1 MVEMFATRRKAGLVQ
16 GRSVTP
22 DRRGS
27 LRVVA
32 RLFIIFVATKDKQ
45 QMNDP
50 RILPIGNQDFEDIRK
65 KEQLYVDKTS
75 YIYTLAYA
83 GFKHTFLSR
92 PHRFGKSLFLSTLR
106 AYFEGRKELFEGL
119 YIAEREEEIAR
130 WERREPWE
138 SSPVLYFALNATNYS
153 SAESLPSLLEQEVK
167 KWESLYEVKGASLA
181 PERRFANLI
190 EELYRKE
197 GKQVVVLVD
206 EYDKP
211 LLETVEDEALNEGNR
226 SLLKAFY
233 EVIKQC
239 DRYIRF
245 AFLTGITKFSKT
257 TLFSGVNNLIDITLL
272 DDYDAICGF
281 TEEELTAYLSPQ
293 IEKLAGVEN
302 TTVEETRARLKK
314 EYDGYCF
321 AEEGERVY
329 NPYSLLKV
337 LATSKY
343 KYYWF
348 ENATPSYLV
357 HYLKR
362 MWIFIPDLDQDVK
375 IGAQVVQDFRY
386 NDHDAIIP
394 LLFQSGYLTI
404 KNTIA
409 RATIFQLGYP
419 NEEVRFGFLH
429 ELLPLY
435 SSLTRTNIDIV
446 VLELYELF
454 DRGDL
459 AGAMKHVSVI
469 LAGIIY
475 GNIPN
480 GEEGRPLREQY
491 YQSVLYAVFRLLGI
505 HAQAEVVCATGR
517 IDMLVTT
524 RQHVYIFEFKVNT
537 QGSAQDAIDQIK
549 DREYFR
555 AVAAE
560 GRPVHLVG
568 VSFDEKTRNIGEWKE
583 EVILTPDGRG

>member
-1 MVEMFATRRKAGLVQ
+1 MNTLRR
-16 GRSVTP
+16 
-22 DRRGS
+22 
-27 LRVVA
+27 
-32 RLFIIFVATKDKQ
+32 
-45 QMNDP
+45 
-50 RILPIGNQDFEDIRK
+50 LPISTQSFKQLRNDGD
-65 KEQLYVDKTS
+65 LYVDKTQ
-75 YIYTLAYA
+75 YIERLFSL
-83 GFKHTFLSR
+83 GRIFFLSR
-92 PHRFGKSLFLSTLR
+92 PHRFGKSLFLSTLK
-106 AYFEGRKELFEGL
+106 AYFEGQKELFEGL

-130 WERREPWE
+130 WQRREPWAA
-138 SSPVLYFALNATNYS
+138 SPVLYFDLNATNYS
-153 SAESLPSLLEQEVK
+153 SPESLTSLLEQQLK
-167 KWESLYEVKGASLA
+167 KWETIYGVKGESLA
-181 PERRFANLI
+181 PERRFVNLI

-197 GKQVVVLVD
+197 GKQVVILVD

-211 LLETVEDEALNEGNR
+211 LLETVEDEALNEANR

-239 DRYIRF
+239 DEYIRF

-293 IEKLAGVEN
+293 IEKLAKAGN
-302 TTVEETRARLKK
+302 STLEETRARLKK

-321 AEEGERVY
+321 AEEGVRVY

-362 MWIFIPDLDQDVK
+362 IRLFIPDLDQDVK

-404 KNTIA
+404 KKTIA
-409 RATIFQLGYP
+409 KATIFQLGYP
-419 NEEVRFGFLH
+419 NEEVRFGFLR

-435 SSLTRTNIDIV
+435 SSLTRSNIDIV

-454 DRGDL
+454 DKGDL

-491 YQSVLYAVFRLLGI
+491 YQSVLYAVFRLLGVY
-505 HAQAEVVCATGR
+505 AQCEVVCATGR
-517 IDMLVTT
+517 IDMLATT
-524 RQHVYIFEFKVNT
+524 QNHVYIFEFKVNT
-537 QGSAQDAIDQIK
+537 QGTAQDAIDQIK

-555 AVAAE
+555 AVRAE

-583 EVILTPDGRG
+583 EVR

>member
-1 MVEMFATRRKAGLVQ
+1 
-16 GRSVTP
+16 
-22 DRRGS
+22 
-27 LRVVA
+27 
-32 RLFIIFVATKDKQ
+32 
-45 QMNDP
+45 MNTLQ
-50 RILPIGNQDFEDIRK
+50 RLPISTQSFKQLRRDGD
-65 KEQLYVDKTS
+65 LYVDKTQ
-75 YIYTLAYA
+75 YIEKLFSL
-83 GFKHTFLSR
+83 GRIFFLSR
-92 PHRFGKSLFLSTLR
+92 PHRFGKSLFLSTLK
-106 AYFEGRKELFEGL
+106 AYFEGQKELFEGL

-130 WERREPWE
+130 GQRREAWE
-138 SSPVLYFALNATNYS
+138 ASPVLYFDLNAKDYLS
-153 SAESLPSLLEQEVK
+153 GKPLRERLSLQLDFLESQFDIEPK
-167 KWESLYEVKGASLA
+167 YKA
-181 PERRFANLI
+181 PDDRFIYLI
-190 EELYRKE
+190 RMIYQTTQ
-197 GKQVVVLVD
+197 KQVVILVD

-211 LLETVEDEALNEGNR
+211 LLETVEDKALNEANR

-239 DRYIRF
+239 DEYIRF

-281 TEEELTAYLSPQ
+281 TEEELTAYLSPK
-293 IEKLAGVEN
+293 IEKLAESEN
-302 TTVEETRARLKK
+302 STLEETRATLKK
-314 EYDGYCF
+314 KYDGYCF
-321 AEEGERVY
+321 SRKGGRVY
-329 NPYSLLKV
+329 NPFSLLRV
-337 LATSKY
+337 LANSEY
-343 KYYWF
+343 DYYWF

-362 MWIFIPDLDQDVK
+362 MWIFVPDLDQDVK

-404 KNTIA
+404 KKTIA
-409 RATIFQLGYP
+409 KATIFQLGYP
-419 NEEVRFGFLH
+419 NEEVRFGFLR

-435 SSLTRTNIDIV
+435 SSLTRSNIDIV

-454 DRGDL
+454 DKGDL

-491 YQSVLYAVFRLLGI
+491 YQSVLYAVFRLLGVY
-505 HAQAEVVCATGR
+505 AQCEVVCATGR
-517 IDMLVTT
+517 IDMLATT
-524 RQHVYIFEFKVNT
+524 PNHVYIFEFKVNT
-537 QGSAQDAIDQIK
+537 QGTAQDAIDQIK
-549 DREYFR
+549 DREYFHSVR
-555 AVAAE
+555 AE

-568 VSFDEKTRNIGEWKE
+568 VSFDEKSRNVKEWKE
-583 EVILTPDGRG
+583 EVR

>member
-1 MVEMFATRRKAGLVQ
+1 MNIPRR
-16 GRSVTP
+16 
-22 DRRGS
+22 
-27 LRVVA
+27 
-32 RLFIIFVATKDKQ
+32 
-45 QMNDP
+45 
-50 RILPIGNQDFEDIRK
+50 LPISTQDFEKLRNAGD
-65 KEQLYVDKTS
+65 LYIDKTQ
-75 YIYTLAYA
+75 YIEKLLSLGTV
-83 GFKHTFLSR
+83 FFLSR
-92 PHRFGKSLFLSTLR
+92 PHRFGKSLFLSTLK

-130 WERREPWE
+130 GQRREPWE
-138 SSPVLYFALNATNYS
+138 ASPVLYFDLNAKDYLSGKTLQ
-153 SAESLPSLLEQEVK
+153 ERLSLQLDFLEAQFDIK
-167 KWESLYEVKGASLA
+167 PKYDA
-181 PERRFANLI
+181 PDDRFIYLI
-190 EELYRKE
+190 RMIYQTTQ
-197 GKQVVVLVD
+197 KQVVILVD

-211 LLETVEDEALNEGNR
+211 LLETVEDEALNEANR

-281 TEEELTAYLSPQ
+281 TEEELTTYLSPQ
-293 IEKLAGVEN
+293 IAKLAEAEN
-302 TTVEETRARLKK
+302 TTVEATRARLKK

-321 AEEGERVY
+321 SRKGGRVY
-329 NPYSLLKV
+329 NPFSLLRV
-337 LATSKY
+337 LANSEY
-343 KYYWF
+343 NYYWF

-357 HYLKR
+357 RYLRR
-362 MWIFIPDLDQDVK
+362 MEIFMPDLEDELLLDSESL
-375 IGAQVVQDFRY
+375 QDFRY
-386 NDHDAIIP
+386 NDDDSVIP

-404 KNTIA
+404 RKYLAEEQIY
-409 RATIFQLGYP
+409 QLGYP
-419 NEEVRFGFLH
+419 NEEVRFGFLQ

-435 SSLTRTNIDIV
+435 VNIRRDEV
-446 VLELYELF
+446 RATLLKLYRAL
-454 DRGDL
+454 RSGDM
-459 AGAMKHVSVI
+459 AEAMEQISVI

-475 GNIPN
+475 GNTPST
-480 GEEGRPLREQY
+480 EKGRPLREQY

-517 IDMLVTT
+517 IDMLVMT
-524 RQHVYIFEFKVNT
+524 REHVYIFEFKVNT

-555 AVAAE
+555 AVRAE

-583 EVILTPDGRG
+583 EVLH

>member
-1 MVEMFATRRKAGLVQ
+1 MNRSRR
-16 GRSVTP
+16 
-22 DRRGS
+22 
-27 LRVVA
+27 
-32 RLFIIFVATKDKQ
+32 
-45 QMNDP
+45 
-50 RILPIGNQDFEDIRK
+50 LPISTQDFEQLRNIGD
-65 KEQLYVDKTS
+65 LYVDKTQ
-75 YIYTLAYA
+75 YIEKLFSL
-83 GFKHTFLSR
+83 GRIFFLSR
-92 PHRFGKSLFLSTLR
+92 PHRFGKSLFLSTLK

-119 YIAEREEEIAR
+119 YITGREEEIAR

-138 SSPVLYFALNATNYS
+138 GSPVLYFALNATNYS
-153 SAESLPSLLEQEVK
+153 SAESLPSLLEQQVK
-167 KWESLYEVKGASLA
+167 KWEARYEVNGEALA

-197 GKQVVVLVD
+197 GKQVVILID

-239 DRYIRF
+239 DHYIRF

-293 IEKLAGVEN
+293 IEKLAKAEN

-357 HYLKR
+357 RYLRR
-362 MWIFIPDLDQDVK
+362 MKIFMPDLEEELLLDA
-375 IGAQVVQDFRY
+375 GSLQDFRY
-386 NDHDAIIP
+386 NDEDSVIP

-404 KNTIA
+404 KKYLAEEQIY
-409 RATIFQLGYP
+409 QLGYP
-419 NEEVRFGFLH
+419 NEEVRFGFLQ

-435 SSLTRTNIDIV
+435 VNIRRDDVRATVLKLYRALRSGDIA
-446 VLELYELF
+446 E
-454 DRGDL
+454 
-459 AGAMKHVSVI
+459 AMAQISEI

-475 GNIPN
+475 GNIPSS
-480 GEEGRPLREQY
+480 EKGRPLREQY

-505 HAQAEVVCATGR
+505 HAHAEVVCATGR
-517 IDMLVTT
+517 IDMLVLT

-537 QGSAQDAIDQIK
+537 QGTAQDAIDQIK
-549 DREYFR
+549 AREYFHI
-555 AVAAE
+555 VSAE

-568 VSFDEKTRNIGEWKE
+568 VSFDEKSRNIGEWKE
-583 EVILTPDGRG
+583 EVL

>member
-1 MVEMFATRRKAGLVQ
+1 MNMPRR
-16 GRSVTP
+16 
-22 DRRGS
+22 
-27 LRVVA
+27 
-32 RLFIIFVATKDKQ
+32 
-45 QMNDP
+45 
-50 RILPIGNQDFEDIRK
+50 LPISTQDFEQLRRDGD
-65 KEQLYVDKTS
+65 LYVDKTQHIEKLFS
-75 YIYTLAYA
+75 LGRI
-83 GFKHTFLSR
+83 FFLSR
-92 PHRFGKSLFLSTLR
+92 PHRFGKSLFLSTLK
-106 AYFEGRKELFEGL
+106 AYFEGKKELFEGL

-130 WERREPWE
+130 GQKREPWE
-138 SSPVLYFALNATNYS
+138 ASPVLYFALNATNYNS
-153 SAESLPSLLEQEVK
+153 PESLPSLLEQEVK
-167 KWESLYEVKGASLA
+167 KWESLYEVKGESLA

-197 GKQVVVLVD
+197 GKQVVILVD

-211 LLETVEDEALNEGNR
+211 LLETVEDEALNEANR
-226 SLLKAFY
+226 SQLKAFY

-281 TEEELTAYLSPQ
+281 TEEELTTYLSPQ
-293 IEKLAGVEN
+293 IEKLAEAEN
-302 TTVEETRARLKK
+302 TTVEATRARLKK

-321 AEEGERVY
+321 SRKGGRVY
-329 NPYSLLKV
+329 NPFSLLRV
-337 LATSKY
+337 LANSEY
-343 KYYWF
+343 DYYWF

-357 HYLKR
+357 RYLRR
-362 MWIFIPDLDQDVK
+362 MEIFMPDLEDELLLDSSSL
-375 IGAQVVQDFRY
+375 QDFRY
-386 NDHDAIIP
+386 NDEDSVIP

-404 KNTIA
+404 RKYLAEEQIY
-409 RATIFQLGYP
+409 QLGYP
-419 NEEVRFGFLH
+419 NEEVRFGFLQ

-435 SSLTRTNIDIV
+435 VNIRRDEV
-446 VLELYELF
+446 RATVLKLYRAL
-454 DRGDL
+454 RSGDM
-459 AGAMKHVSVI
+459 AEAMAQISVI

-475 GNIPN
+475 GNTPSS
-480 GEEGRPLREQY
+480 EKGRPLREQY

-517 IDMLVTT
+517 IDMLVMT
-524 RQHVYIFEFKVNT
+524 REHVYIFEFKVNT
-537 QGSAQDAIDQIK
+537 QGTAQDAIDQIK

-555 AVAAE
+555 AVRAE

-583 EVILTPDGRG
+583 VLASDGRS

>member
-1 MVEMFATRRKAGLVQ
+1 MNMPRR
-16 GRSVTP
+16 
-22 DRRGS
+22 
-27 LRVVA
+27 
-32 RLFIIFVATKDKQ
+32 
-45 QMNDP
+45 
-50 RILPIGNQDFEDIRK
+50 LPISTQDFEKLRNARD
-65 KEQLYVDKTS
+65 LYVDKTP
-75 YIYTLAYA
+75 YIEKLLSLGTV
-83 GFKHTFLSR
+83 FFLSR
-92 PHRFGKSLFLSTLR
+92 PHRFGKSLFLSTLK
-106 AYFEGRKELFEGL
+106 AYFEGKKELFEGL
-119 YIAEREEEIAR
+119 YIAEQEEEIAR
-130 WERREPWE
+130 WERRAPWE
-138 SSPVLYFALNATNYS
+138 ASPVLYFALNATNYS
-153 SAESLPSLLEQEVK
+153 SPESLPSLLEQQVR
-167 KWESLYEVKGASLA
+167 KWETLYEVKGESLA

-197 GKQVVVLVD
+197 GKQVVILVD

-211 LLETVEDEALNEGNR
+211 LLETVEDEALNEANR

-239 DRYIRF
+239 DEYIRF

-281 TEEELTAYLSPQ
+281 TEEELSAYLSPQ
-293 IEKLAGVEN
+293 IEKLAEAGN
-302 TTVEETRARLKK
+302 STVEETRARLKK

-321 AEEGERVY
+321 AEDGVRVY

-362 MWIFIPDLDQDVK
+362 MRIFIPDLDQDVK

-404 KNTIA
+404 KKPIA
-409 RATIFQLGYP
+409 GGLLFQLGYP

-435 SSLTRTNIDIV
+435 SSLTRSNIDIV

-454 DRGDL
+454 DKGDL
-459 AGAMKHVSVI
+459 AGAMKHVSEI

-517 IDMLVTT
+517 IDMLVMT
-524 RQHVYIFEFKVNT
+524 RQHVYIFEFKVNR
-537 QGSAQDAIDQIK
+537 QGTAQDAIDQIK
-549 DREYFR
+549 EREYFR
-555 AVAAE
+555 AVSAE

-568 VSFDEKTRNIGEWKE
+568 VSFDEKTRNVGEWKE
-583 EVILTPDGRG
+583 EELG